1 MCSSIRSWGIFREV
15 RGKLTQLE
23 KIYKYTIRVAKTTPL
38 TTPHFT
44 YPVPSRNLSCTEE
57 MHEGGTCRGG
67 REERRGGREGRRGG
81 RGGGG
86 RRGGGRGGR
95 RGGGRG
101 GRRGGGRGENS
112 DDFHS

>member
-67 REERRGGREGRRGG
+67 REERRGGREGRG
-81 RGGGG
+81 REE
-86 RRGGGRGGR
+86 RRGERREER
-95 RGGGRG
+95 RGE
-101 GRRGGGRGENS
+101 RREQ
-112 DDFHS
+112 